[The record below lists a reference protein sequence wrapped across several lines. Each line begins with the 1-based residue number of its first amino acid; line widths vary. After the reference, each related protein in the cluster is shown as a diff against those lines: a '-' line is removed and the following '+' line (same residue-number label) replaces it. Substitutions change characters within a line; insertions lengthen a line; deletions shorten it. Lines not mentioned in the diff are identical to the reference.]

1 MAPREHWWQFWRSP
15 APALPQL
22 TPKEEERLQRL
33 RNRAYHLQNKIDA
46 KPINYEMGYSRAE
59 LSALCWAI
67 EKISGQPF
75 KTISSRD
82 IETRSTR

>member
-1 MAPREHWWQFWRSP
+1 MTRERWWQIWRAPAPR
-15 APALPQL
+15 L

-67 EKISGQPF
+67 EKISGKPF

-82 IETRSTR
+82 IETRSAR